1 MMFRR
6 TRNLRRTAASER
18 GAAAVEFALVL
29 PALLLLVLGMI
40 EFSRVYNVQI
50 SLSNAAREG
59 ARTMAIEND
68 PGEAK
73 LAASLAAPSVVNPVL
88 APGDVT
94 VSPADCA
101 AGSAATVTINYDVQL
116 LTGYF
121 GLTLPL
127 TGKGAMLCG
136 G

>member
-6 TRNLRRTAASER
+6 TAISRRTATHER

-29 PALLLLVLGMI
+29 PVLILLVLGVI

-59 ARTMAIEND
+59 ARTMAIQND
-68 PGEAK
+68 PVGAK
-73 LAASLAAPSVVNPVL
+73 LAASLAAPSVSNPAL
-88 APGDVT
+88 APGNVT
-94 VSPADCA
+94 VSPANCA
-101 AGSAATVTINYDVQL
+101 AGSTATVTINYDVQL

>member
-1 MMFRR
+1 MLFKRIA
-6 TRNLRRTAASER
+6 LSERTAARER
-18 GAAAVEFALVL
+18 GAAAVEFALIL
-29 PALLLLVLGMI
+29 PVIILLLLGMI

-59 ARTMAIEND
+59 ARTMAIHND
-68 PGEAK
+68 PARAK
-73 LAASLAAPSVVNPVL
+73 TAASLAAPSINPAL
-88 APGDVT
+88 TTGDVT

-101 AGSAATVTINYDVQL
+101 AGSAATVTIDYEVDL

-121 GLTLPL
+121 GVALPL
-127 TGKGAMLCG
+127 TGIGVMQCG

>member
-1 MMFRR
+1 MIFRR
-6 TRNLRRTAASER
+6 TVTSER

-29 PALLLLVLGMI
+29 PLLLLLVLGVI

-59 ARTMAIEND
+59 ARTMAIHND
-68 PGEAK
+68 PARAK
-73 LAASLAAPSVVNPVL
+73 TAASLAAPSVNPAL
-88 APGDVT
+88 TTGDIT
-94 VSPADCA
+94 VRPADCA
-101 AGSAATVTINYDVQL
+101 AGSAVTVTIDYEVDL

-121 GLTLPL
+121 GVTLPL
-127 TGKGAMLCG
+127 TGKGVMQCG

>member
-1 MMFRR
+1 MIFRR
-6 TRNLRRTAASER
+6 TVTSDR

-29 PALLLLVLGMI
+29 PLLLLLVLGVI

-59 ARTMAIEND
+59 ARTMAIHND
-68 PGEAK
+68 PARAK
-73 LAASLAAPSVVNPVL
+73 TAASLAAPSVNPAL
-88 APGDVT
+88 TTGDVT
-94 VSPADCA
+94 VSPAACA
-101 AGSAATVTINYDVQL
+101 AGSAVTVTIDYEVDL

-121 GLTLPL
+121 GVTLPL
-127 TGKGAMLCG
+127 TGKGVMQCG